1 MLAPLAHHLRATS
14 VSFDGD
20 SAHGAPLDVLRLGA
34 RHPHGDVP
42 HKPRLGAQHPA
53 SALAPDKR
61 GAILCAGEA
70 RVPGA
75 AAQRAKLLN
84 AGGAGDRHP
93 LGLVTGADVA
103 DGVTPRLGTPRPVS
117 IQRHF
122 CKYHSVTNL
131 PDMSPGLSPDE
142 NLIAICRFLPVFS
155 LKVRC
160 FSINCTSVKASIWD

>member
-1 MLAPLAHHLRATS
+1 MFASLAHHLCAAS

-42 HKPRLGAQHPA
+42 HQARLGAQHPA
-53 SALAPDKR
+53 SALTDQR

-75 AAQRAKLLN
+75 AAQRAELLD
-84 AGGAGDRHP
+84 AGGTGDRHP

-122 CKYHSVTNL
+122 CKYHSLTNL
-131 PDMSPGLSPDE
+131 PDMSPGLGPDE
-142 NLIAICRFLPVFS
+142 NLMACLY
-155 LKVRC
+155 
-160 FSINCTSVKASIWD
+160 SI